1 MAFFQNLGNVLADA
15 VRTMVASK
23 DPYQV
28 EAFKMQDVAK

>member
-1 MAFFQNLGNVLADA
+1 MAFFQNLTNMVTDM
-15 VRTMVASK
+15 VRTAIANK